1 MPLII
6 VAVGVALLLLL
17 MLRFKLNGFLS
28 LILVALAVGL
38 MEGMPI
44 ADVMKSVKAGVGG
57 TLGSLALVLA
67 FPNLSKKISG
77 VPSLLAWVARL
88 TVNQCQCSVFALNV
102 LNSIGMK

>member
-67 FPNLSKKISG
+67 FGAMLGKLMADCGGAQRIATTLIALFG
-77 VPSLLAWVARL
+77 V
-88 TVNQCQCSVFALNV
+88 
-102 LNSIGMK
+102 